1 MTAIH
6 HAETVPYSSNIHTAL
21 AVLAKTDLW
30 RYSYAPP
37 LHRLLW
43 RAGIQVP
50 PPHLATIVS
59 NVCLFSPWLCIV
71 WGTFTWY
78 AFFSSSGVPLIFFV
92 VVALFTGVA
101 CGFGLAILYQE
112 SSRKRGLPVWADIK
126 WIAHQRVLNDLQ
138 DGLATHPELTL
149 DR

>member
-1 MTAIH
+1 M
-6 HAETVPYSSNIHTAL
+6 
-21 AVLAKTDLW
+21 
-30 RYSYAPP
+30 
-37 LHRLLW
+37 
-43 RAGIQVP
+43 
-50 PPHLATIVS
+50 
-59 NVCLFSPWLCIV
+59 
-71 WGTFTWY
+71 
-78 AFFSSSGVPLIFFV
+78 
-92 VVALFTGVA
+92 A